1 MVISWRLIT
10 GLWMSVLQNIGGLW
24 HVVTN
29 VTFISMLK
37 GYCLHLCYRIGSWPS
52 HSWWRSS
59 VCPRDSGTAE
69 PGSESPTWAPRSPE
83 EVVPAPTQIRW
94 HSSQTGTW
102 GGNQTVHFGFQ
113 ELSRPG
119 QCWYQLTE
127 PQHTGE
133 QGEKKKCIGLTQ
145 NVVFH
150 LCVVI
155 IRGML
160 WGQRMPRY

>member
-1 MVISWRLIT
+1 
-10 GLWMSVLQNIGGLW
+10 MSVLQNIDRLYHLW
-24 HVVTN
+24 HVLTN

-37 GYCLHLCYRIGSWPS
+37 GYCLNLCYRIGSWPS

-94 HSSQTGTW
+94 HSSQTGTR

-119 QCWYQLTE
+119 QCWYQFTE

-133 QGEKKKCIGLTQ
+133 QGEKKMYWIDSKCGFSLMCHNQ
-145 NVVFH
+145 DV
-150 LCVVI
+150 